1 MGGAAHS
8 KKPHM
13 FDIMKYKGMTVDVPQ
28 LKKVDGDQS
37 IKVVDWQ
44 QCVTHCIRVSKVLN
58 QAFYWT
64 FWLWRRVD
72 LTEN

>member
-13 FDIMKYKGMTVDVPQ
+13 FDIIKYKGMVVDVPQ
-28 LKKVDGDQS
+28 LKKVDGEN

-44 QCVTHCIRVSKVLN
+44 QCVTHCIRVSKMLN
-58 QAFYWT
+58 D
-64 FWLWRRVD
+64 RSS
-72 LTEN
+72 